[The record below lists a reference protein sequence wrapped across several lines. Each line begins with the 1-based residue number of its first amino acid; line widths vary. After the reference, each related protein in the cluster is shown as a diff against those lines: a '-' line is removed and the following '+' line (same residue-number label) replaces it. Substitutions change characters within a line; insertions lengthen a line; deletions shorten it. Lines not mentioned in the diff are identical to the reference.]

1 MPLVF
6 VTDAPTLW
14 ESNYADVVGVQYE
27 FPVRYRNLVVEGDR
41 FLYYRGSR
49 GAALG
54 VGYFGQ
60 GVVGKIGSGVRA
72 DHLLAAVHDVSL
84 YAEPIAIKD
93 SDGNY
98 LETGS
103 TTGTNWANGVRRID
117 DVRFDSIAQL
127 AASQKTP
134 HRSFPAFADP
144 AHASA
149 MERYSVAVVL
159 DLLRAEFGGSDVR
172 EMPVNNPGFDI
183 EVLRPGDDL
192 HVEVK
197 GTVLPTASFHLS
209 EGQRSHAITRAEN
222 WRLYVVYGIDVAN
235 KSHQVS
241 WCSGGQ
247 LQARANLVPAA
258 WSGTLSAGRAGVVVN
273 TPHVVTK

>member
-1 MPLVF
+1 MPVIF

-14 ESNYADVVGVQYE
+14 ESSYADIIGVQYE
-27 FPVRYRNLVVEGDR
+27 FPARYRNLVTEGDR

-49 GAALG
+49 GAAQG

-60 GVVGKIGSGVRA
+60 GIVGKIGQGMRA
-72 DHLLAAVHDVSL
+72 DHLLAALHDVSL
-84 YAEPIAIKD
+84 YAEPVPIKD
-93 SDGNY
+93 DEGNY

-117 DVRFDSIAQL
+117 DTRFDSIAL
-127 AASQKTP
+127 RAEESATP
-134 HRSFPAFADP
+134 RRSFPTFADP

-159 DLLRAEFGGSDVR
+159 GLLRDEFGAEQVL

-183 EVLRPGDDL
+183 EVVLPDGDL

-209 EGQRSHAITRAEN
+209 EGQRGHAISRGVG
-222 WRLYVVYGIDVAN
+222 WRLYVVYAINVAE
-235 KSHQVS
+235 KTHEVV
-241 WCSGGQ
+241 WCSGAD
-247 LQARANLVPAA
+247 LESRADLVPAA
-258 WSGTLSAGRAGVVVN
+258 WSGTLQKTWKS
-273 TPHVVTK
+273 